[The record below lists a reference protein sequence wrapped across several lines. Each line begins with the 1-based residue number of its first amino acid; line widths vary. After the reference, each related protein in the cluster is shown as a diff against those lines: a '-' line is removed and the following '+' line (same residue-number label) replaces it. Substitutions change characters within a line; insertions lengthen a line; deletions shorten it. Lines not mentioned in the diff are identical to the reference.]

1 MVVLPT
7 RPVRS
12 SGRKRY
18 QPAVGAAFDLDEVP
32 TIEAKTRGFLAR
44 LIALS
49 AAAAIAV
56 AAANGLMTGH
66 YSALQVVW
74 AVVGPLA
81 GALMTHYFGAYR
93 RHEP

>member
-1 MVVLPT
+1 MGVSPT

-18 QPAVGAAFDLDEVP
+18 QPAVGAGFDLGEMP
-32 TIEAKTRGFLAR
+32 TIEAKTRGFPAR

-56 AAANGLMTGH
+56 AATNGVMTGH
-66 YSALQVVW
+66 YLALQVVW
-74 AVVGPLA
+74 VVVGPLA
-81 GALMTHYFGAYR
+81 GALMTHYFGAYW

>member
-1 MVVLPT
+1 
-7 RPVRS
+7 
-12 SGRKRY
+12 
-18 QPAVGAAFDLDEVP
+18 VP

-56 AAANGLMTGH
+56 AVAATNGLMTGH

-93 RHEP
+93 RHES